1 MNDGE
6 DPGDP
11 SAGSGEPPD
20 ASEEPTEATEEW
32 RFTLEDIEAREA
44 QTVATAEAEERRREP
59 IEPGDPSLENAFFVL
74 VGVLFALFVIS
85 RLFVG

>member
-32 RFTLEDIEAREA
+32 RFTLEDIETREA
-44 QTVATAEAEERRREP
+44 QAVATAEAEKRRREP
-59 IEPGDPSLENAFFVL
+59 IEPGDPSLENAVFVL
-74 VGVLFALFVIS
+74 LGILFALFVIS

>member
-11 SAGSGEPPD
+11 SADSGDPADPSGPETGD
-20 ASEEPTEATEEW
+20 EW
-32 RFTLEDIEAREA
+32 RFTLEDIEARQA
-44 QTVATAEAEERRREP
+44 QAVATAEAEERRREP

-74 VGVLFALFVIS
+74 LGVLFALFVIS